1 VTINTQVACRCAPR
15 HAGAKT
21 APASRQNSRLMLA
34 ALALTCLSELANGQ
48 ALPVD
53 AKPACTFQP
62 GEFSRWFAT
71 GAVTLD
77 GAVNPA
83 DSLNF
88 PSDSTYCDFYKWAE
102 RMFLW
107 VTSPSL
113 GGVRVFQ
120 SPDFYTITA
129 PVDGKRALLRNDSGK
144 NDIFISLRSS
154 KPVEHDGQPG
164 SRGVLMAQNK
174 SLVYYASLVND
185 VYAYFLTGA
194 KNGDLDGS
202 RFPIQKR
209 ELDKIIAFGA
219 PHGINFGDR
228 NALAVTVKSAW
239 VETTGLTE
247 AGLDASKYIKLIA
260 TIPTYDT
267 SSQIRWTPNNRPIKA
282 ELALVGMHIVGSAK
296 GHADMIWATFEHVD
310 NTPIASYDYQN
321 TSDEI
326 KKQPESNSGPWLFSR
341 SAPGRF
347 NELLMHTKN
356 APNIDAIEG
365 KTIGPSDTRREY
377 AWGSND
383 AENNTRIIAINKSI
397 DGMLANG
404 DVRKNYRLV
413 GAAWSSGIGAVKL
426 ANTTMETYAQGTN
439 CFNCHFGN
447 LPGGRLS
454 RMYRSLQPLFPPP

>member
-1 VTINTQVACRCAPR
+1 MTINTKVACSCAPR

-21 APASRQNSRLMLA
+21 APASRQNSRFVLA
-34 ALALTCLSELANGQ
+34 ALALTCSSVLAHAQ

-53 AKPACTFQP
+53 AKPACLFQS
-62 GEFSRWFAT
+62 GEFPGWFAT

-77 GAVNPA
+77 GAVDPA

-88 PSDSTYCDFYKWAE
+88 PSDSKYCDFYKWSE

-107 VTSPSL
+107 VTSQSPN
-113 GGVRVFQ
+113 GVRVFQ

-129 PVDGKRALLRNDSGK
+129 QVDGKRALIRNDFGK

-164 SRGVLMAQNK
+164 SRGVLMAQNR

-194 KNGDLDGS
+194 KNGDLDGF

-209 ELDKIIAFGA
+209 ELEKIVAFGA

-247 AGLDASKYIKLIA
+247 AGLDASKYIKLTA

-267 SSQIRWTPNNRPIKA
+267 SSQVRWTPNNRPTKA

-310 NTPIASYDYQN
+310 NTPIASYDYKN
-321 TSDEI
+321 ASNDI
-326 KKQPESNSGPWLFSR
+326 KTHHETNSGPWLFSR
-341 SAPGRF
+341 ATPGRF
-347 NELLMHTKN
+347 NELLMHTRN
-356 APNIDAIEG
+356 APNIDAIKG
-365 KTIGPSDTRREY
+365 KTIAPSDTRREY
-377 AWGSND
+377 AWGSDD
-383 AENNTRIIAINKSI
+383 AENNTRILAINKSI
-397 DGMLANG
+397 EGMLANG
-404 DVRKNYRLV
+404 DVRRNYRLV
-413 GAAWSSGIGAVKL
+413 GAAWNLGVGAVKL
-426 ANTTMETYAQGTN
+426 SNTTMETYAQGTN
-439 CFNCHFGN
+439 CFSCHHGN
-447 LPGGRLS
+447 LLGGKLS